1 MTGGVFTVTIWH
13 DSAAGEEVSTQEII
27 LWDRKRD
34 GGFPGMLFLYAL
46 DIYIYIY
53 IYVDVNCDVLLNYI
67 LGSLANHALFT
78 EVKALKSLV
87 RNVIAPERDLG
98 HTDRALKA
106 QQNEQKGNEKET
118 KEETKDA
125 KACEECQ

>member
-1 MTGGVFTVTIWH
+1 MTIWH
-13 DSAAGEEVSTQEII
+13 GTASDDGQITTQESI

-34 GGFPGMLFLYAL
+34 GGFPGMFFLCFL
-46 DIYIYIY
+46 LPTCSPRVFGVRIYLITSPI
-53 IYVDVNCDVLLNYI
+53 
-67 LGSLANHALFT
+67 

-106 QQNEQKGNEKET
+106 QQSGQKEKI
-118 KEETKDA
+118 KEEESKDA
-125 KACEECQ
+125 KACEDCQ

>member
-1 MTGGVFTVTIWH
+1 
-13 DSAAGEEVSTQEII
+13 
-27 LWDRKRD
+27 
-34 GGFPGMLFLYAL
+34 MLFL
-46 DIYIYIY
+46 
-53 IYVDVNCDVLLNYI
+53 
-67 LGSLANHALFT
+67 T
-78 EVKALKSLV
+78 EVKSLV

-106 QQNEQKGNEKET
+106 QQNVQKGNEKEN